1 MEAVPITI
9 IMGAPILSSMGF
21 SFNFVENLLF
31 RLFMLVILVYSIRFA
46 NADSGPL
53 FPLLVFLAIVTLLI
67 ERNQYVVASLPNQNS
82 ASVIVGP
89 TNLYPMKATEMQ
101 HVTVSEVY
109 DNVNQLEESQEFS
122 DNIPDLKEGPS
133 NDDSPAFYKSMGLV

>member
-21 SFNFVENLLF
+21 NFQFVENILVRIL
-31 RLFMLVILVYSIRFA
+31 MLGILVYSIRFA

-53 FPLLVFLAIVTLLI
+53 FSLLVFLAIVTLLI

-101 HVTVSEVY
+101 HVTVSEDY
-109 DNVNQLEESQEFS
+109 DMPQLEESQEFT

-133 NDDSPAFYKSMGLV
+133 NHDSPDYYKSMGLL

>member
-21 SFNFVENLLF
+21 NFQFVENILVRIL
-31 RLFMLVILVYSIRFA
+31 MLGILVYSIRFA

-53 FPLLVFLAIVTLLI
+53 FSLLVFLAIVTLLI
-67 ERNQYVVASLPNQNS
+67 ERNQYVVASLPNQKS

-89 TNLYPMKATEMQ
+89 KNLYPMKATEMQ
-101 HVTVSEVY
+101 HVTVSEEY
-109 DNVNQLEESQEFS
+109 DMPQLEESQEFT

-133 NDDSPAFYKSMGLV
+133 NHDSPDYYKSMGLL